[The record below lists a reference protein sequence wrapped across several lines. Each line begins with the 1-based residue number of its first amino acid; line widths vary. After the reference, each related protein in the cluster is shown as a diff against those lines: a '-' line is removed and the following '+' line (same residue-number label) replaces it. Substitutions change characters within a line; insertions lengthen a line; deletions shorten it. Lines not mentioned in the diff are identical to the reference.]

1 MDDRL
6 LAGGV
11 EGEGGGNSG
20 NARKKTFFFPG
31 CGPLLGQQ
39 LFAADLFLN
48 LLSDVQPKVLFVVVI
63 KTKQNNITIRLRHK
77 TTSQS

>member
-11 EGEGGGNSG
+11 EGEGGGGNSG

-31 CGPLLGQQ
+31 CVPLLGQQ

-48 LLSDVQPKVLFVVVI
+48 LLSDVALYHNLLESYTVGV
-63 KTKQNNITIRLRHK
+63 
-77 TTSQS
+77 